1 MSGSAKVCV
10 KILVSPAQCIHELVQ
25 RYLRFFYSEYS
36 EKKLLYFVS
45 LVILVSSVAQW
56 DFAQILLFVELWEKK

>member
-1 MSGSAKVCV
+1 MK
-10 KILVSPAQCIHELVQ
+10 
-25 RYLRFFYSEYS
+25 YLRFIYSEYS

-56 DFAQILLFVELWEKK
+56 DFAQILLFVELWEKN